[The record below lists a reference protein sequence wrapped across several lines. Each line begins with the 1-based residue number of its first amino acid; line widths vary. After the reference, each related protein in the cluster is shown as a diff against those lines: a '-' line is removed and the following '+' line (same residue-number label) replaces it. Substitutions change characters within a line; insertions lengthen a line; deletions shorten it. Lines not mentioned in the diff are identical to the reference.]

1 MSNNENGNTCNRVPE
16 RNNWIFGEDDISLNK
31 DELKRLYISKILI
44 RTQRMFSYK
53 NLPKTIPEKDLE
65 LLLQVNGSA
74 TIAKV
79 DGKLYAFRASLG
91 GVPNPY
97 YLPTVA
103 IIANPALKYNAQL
116 EIDKDCV
123 VILND
128 ALYLG
133 LMPSIKHVSSLL
145 AECDISFKFAAV
157 NIRIPAIIDA
167 PNDTAKAEAEKFL
180 QQIESG
186 EKLGVIADD
195 AFVDGL
201 NVYNY
206 ANSNTSITH
215 LIELKQ
221 YILGTFYQEIG
232 IQSPFN
238 MKREAI
244 NEAEAALSQ
253 DILYPL
259 IDEMLEQ
266 RKIGLDKINAMF
278 GTNISVELSSVW
290 KQLRK
295 QQDLAFK
302 VEESEIKNNEQV
314 KEQS

>member
-1 MSNNENGNTCNRVPE
+1 MAIEERPSNISSRD
-16 RNNWIFGEDDISLNK
+16 NWIFGSKDDTLDK
-31 DELKRLYISKILI
+31 EVLKNLYISKILI

-79 DGKLYAFRASLG
+79 GDDLYAFRAGLG

-97 YLPTVA
+97 YLPTIA
-103 IIANPALKYNAQL
+103 IIANPALNYTAQL
-116 EIDKDCV
+116 KIDKECV
-123 VILND
+123 VMLND
-128 ALYLG
+128 ALYVG

-167 PNDTAKAEAEKFL
+167 PNDTAKKEAEKFL
-180 QQIESG
+180 QQVEEG
-186 EKLGVIADD
+186 KKLGIIADEQFMD
-195 AFVDGL
+195 RL
-201 NVYNY
+201 NVYDY

-232 IQSPFN
+232 IQSQFN

-266 RKIGLDKINAMF
+266 RQIGIKKINDMF

-290 KQLRK
+290 KQLRQ
-295 QQDLAFK
+295 QQDLALK
-302 VEESEIKNNEQV
+302 KEESEIKDNEQST
-314 KEQS
+314 K